1 MPMSKKILII
11 EDDTFL
17 QGLVATKLTKE
28 GYEISTAS
36 NGEEAVRVANEKSP
50 DIILLDLVLPNMDGF
65 EVLEK
70 IRKTELLAKTPVI
83 VFSNLAEEKDMAKAL
98 ELGASQYMVKS
109 NFTLDEL
116 AEKIREVLA

>member
-1 MPMSKKILII
+1 MSKKILII